1 MNDKQIYD
9 RLATLISDRFD
20 VPVSDLTEET
30 RQKDLGIDSILLVD
44 LMLDIETELDF
55 VFESID
61 LPSNPSLGEIVT
73 LIRQNLTKSGSAT
86 PANRV

>member
-9 RLATLISDRFD
+9 RLAALISSRFD
-20 VPVSDLTEET
+20 VPPSGLTEET

-55 VFESID
+55 VFKSID
-61 LPSNPSLGEIVT
+61 LPNNPSLGEIVA
-73 LIRQNLTKSGSAT
+73 LIRHNLTKADSST
-86 PANRV
+86 PANQV

>member
-1 MNDKQIYD
+1 MNDKQIYE
-9 RLATLISDRFD
+9 RLAALISSRFD
-20 VPVSDLTEET
+20 VPASSLTKET

-61 LPSNPSLGEIVT
+61 LPNNPSLGEIVA
-73 LIRQNLTKSGSAT
+73 LIRHNLTKTDSIA
-86 PANRV
+86 PASPV